1 MKAKIAVLSLFF
13 TAVLVWPIGA
23 SAQEKKA
30 AGPTVGGFIQTWY
43 VLDDSDNLSVDNT
56 FRIRRARA
64 FVRGDATPLVSY
76 YLLAEFA
83 GSSATLQNAEI
94 HLKFDPM
101 ATLRVGQM
109 KYKFTREGFESA
121 AAMPFITR
129 ANVVEAVWI
138 QAGRSGGAGR
148 DIGVELMGKTK
159 SPIGIEYA
167 LAVYDG
173 NGPNTTDNNNNKDI
187 FGRLILTPTPGL
199 EIGGSFFTGKEGTT
213 TKLDVQ
219 GWGLDAQFTR
229 GPIRVRGEYVKG
241 EFDNATG
248 AATEPEGWYI
258 MAGYKVLPNLE
269 LLARYDFVD
278 LNTNAAAQ
286 EIDQFT
292 IGFTYE
298 FKKGTRFMVNYI
310 FRDADSGVSSASLFA
325 TRPQAL
331 GTTIASGNV
340 VGGQFGDVFLVQLQV
355 SF

>member
-1 MKAKIAVLSLFF
+1 MKAKLTVLFLLVGD
-13 TAVLVWPIGA
+13 VLLWPVMGAAAEKVEGPKIGLGLQA
-23 SAQEKKA
+23 
-30 AGPTVGGFIQTWY
+30 WY
-43 VLDDSDNLSVDNT
+43 VLDDSDGLSVDNT
-56 FRIRRARA
+56 FRIRRARI
-64 FVRGDATPLVSY
+64 FVSGSVTPLVGYSFVG
-76 YLLAEFA
+76 AFEGA
-83 GSSATLQNAEI
+83 NAVLQNAEI

-109 KYKFTREGFESA
+109 KYKFTREGFESGY
-121 AAMPFITR
+121 AMPFITR
-129 ANVVEAVWI
+129 ANVVESVWL
-138 QAGRSGGAGR
+138 QAGRVGSSGR
-148 DIGVELMGKTK
+148 DIGIELMGATK
-159 SPIGIEYA
+159 APIGIEYA
-167 LAVYDG
+167 LGVFNG
-173 NGPNTTDNNNNKDI
+173 NGTNTTDNNNNKDI
-187 FGRLILTPTPGL
+187 FGRLILTPAPGL
-199 EIGGSFFTGKEGTT
+199 EIGGSFFSGKEGTAP
-213 TKLDVQ
+213 KLDVQ

-248 AATEPEGWYI
+248 LATEPEGWYL

-278 LNTNAAAQ
+278 LNTNVASQ

-355 SF
+355 QF